1 MTGVHKGVIKYCR
14 DKHSDIYMAGCTL
27 HLVHIS
33 AKKASEVLVPIDD
46 ILIGIYYY
54 FSKSDCRKTAF
65 QGDQKLFDVEQKK
78 KLKHVCTRW
87 LSIGRCVE
95 RLLHNWDPLKL
106 YFRKQ
111 KDKIDAIR
119 DKRNASEKKQSK
131 LTSYSGSKS
140 TSMTTSTTLIDKSD
154 ISNQNNKTTSTGDK
168 TGTPSQNNKTKS
180 TGDKTGT
187 PNQSSKSKLTVEESV
202 QSEYTPGYAEKKVE
216 AIYGFIK
223 FPTNKLYTLFL
234 NYTIHVFDD
243 ILLNLQTEKPMIHV
257 LRRSLLKLLRNII
270 SRFVKPSALTS
281 SSTEEVDYKISYN
294 QKVDSELVIGEAA
307 RY

>member
-1 MTGVHKGVIKYCR
+1 M
-14 DKHSDIYMAGCTL
+14 L
-27 HLVHIS
+27 
-33 AKKASEVLVPIDD
+33 
-46 ILIGIYYY
+46 
-54 FSKSDCRKTAF
+54 SK
-65 QGDQKLFDVEQKK
+65 KK

-307 RY
+307 RTYI